1 MAKPNQKITAEQEK
15 TCTNTATATPQ
26 AKKLQGEHRTVR
38 AVTVERITEDLEKAR
53 QMAHELGQA
62 EAAVNACT
70 ALAELH
76 GLLVKRSRVETTTTK
91 DMPDEEIQERY
102 RQIAIE
108 HVRSGG
114 RDYLINKIAESENL
128 LAIFDAGEFEEW
140 AAQGGSLA
148 RH

>member
-1 MAKPNQKITAEQEK
+1 MAKVNQKITVKQGK
-15 TCTNTATATPQ
+15 TCTNTATAPAQ
-26 AKKLQGEHRTVR
+26 ELQTEHRVVR
-38 AVTVERITEDLEKAR
+38 GVTLERITEDLEKAR

-62 EAAVNACT
+62 EAAVSACT

-91 DMPDEEIQERY
+91 DMTDEEIQERQ
-102 RQIAIE
+102 RQMEIDR
-108 HVRSGG
+108 VRTGG
-114 RDYLINKIAESENL
+114 RDYLVNKLVECENL